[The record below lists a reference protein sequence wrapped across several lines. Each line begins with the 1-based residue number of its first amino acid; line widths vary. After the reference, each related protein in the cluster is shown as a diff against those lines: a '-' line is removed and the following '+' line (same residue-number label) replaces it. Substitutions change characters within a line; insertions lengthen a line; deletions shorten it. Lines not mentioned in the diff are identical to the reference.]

1 MHPSTILRQEI
12 SCNKFY
18 PPRVDPGTSLFRSSL
33 ITETLG
39 NAACSQKAMIIE
51 AQAGQGKS
59 TIAVQFLHHFDLRFA
74 WYQIGPEDADPA
86 LLLSALL
93 DNLQKKLPGFES
105 PQLSYIMD
113 RGDMGSLDITRC
125 ANILLADLDRHLAG
139 DFYIVFDDLHLGE
152 QAPLLTTLLSHIIDT
167 SPPHL
172 HFILISR
179 RPLALTAKKIRYETN
194 IRLLRNR
201 DLSFSLQEIEHLFG
215 QVLNRQITR
224 RDAELIRKQTSG
236 WIMGI
241 LLAAHAATRR
251 NPTALP
257 ANISTGLPADLSA
270 DHILKYFRHEI
281 LSHVPEDL
289 HSILMQLSLLDEI
302 PVDLALTIT
311 EQEDIAAILIDLM
324 LDNFFIYPLDE
335 QQTIFR
341 FHHLFQEFLQERAQK
356 HLSQKKI
363 RHIYKTAAAY
373 YLKIN
378 ALEQALLYYRKEENF
393 QVMEIILRREGLN
406 LMAKNR
412 TITLLTL
419 LKSIP
424 EDELRN
430 YAWLTLFTAI
440 LYSDSYP
447 KKSYPLLERA
457 RNHFIGSGDATGELL
472 ALVHLIYY
480 HFVISGLYH
489 TGAHLLPR
497 TEELFLQNQD
507 NLSLQAQILVARNL
521 GAGYSFFLFQLK
533 KARKYAQ
540 IARDLAFQNDIR
552 NGIASSRFMCG
563 YIETLSDNRQKCLL
577 EIELSLSLLHDP
589 LVSVSNKLTL
599 RVLHLNTLSKEGD
612 FINYNNQLQ
621 LLRTHADNHIV
632 EQTVAAP
639 FAYIWG
645 AVGLIGEGRPEEA
658 EQLLQRGMKVSE
670 TALTPHMQSQFLQW
684 AGYVQALLGNRKA
697 AVPTVCE
704 AIELRQV
711 AGGSFYTTLCNIVCG
726 ATLIRAREHA
736 RAEELL
742 SYALAQAK
750 ELPSDYLTT
759 VALLQRAWLHLQL
772 HATEKMLR
780 DLQDGLTLME
790 NNGFG
795 SFWSWEPVSMR
806 KLLAEAVHAGIRPE
820 LVKQLAREKLN
831 IFFNDNG
838 DPLPLLEI
846 KVLGTFGLKVEGRTI
861 LTAEELTPAQ
871 RELIA
876 LLLSEKNQKIS
887 QEKIQVA
894 LWPDSAPDKSRAKL
908 DTLLMRL
915 RKVLA
920 SVLPCPVKNY
930 LKMHKGILLLDNC
943 RIDAVEFFLLAG
955 EGLHHARTENI
966 WQAGNSFYKALRLWD
981 AASPTG
987 GNFSIGEYAKFYD
1000 RQLDM
1005 LATIGLKYGVI
1016 LAESDCID
1024 EAVNVLNKVLQIYKM
1039 DDRLITLLY
1048 TLYLRS
1054 GNMLKAKEL
1063 MQQYRQTLRDQQYDQ
1078 DEIDEMLFRVAT
1090 STTL

>member
-12 SCNKFY
+12 SSNKFY
-18 PPRVDPGTSLFRSSL
+18 PPRVDPGTSLFRSAL
-33 ITETLG
+33 IKDTLG
-39 NAACSQKAMIIE
+39 KTACAQKAIIIE

-59 TIAVQFLHHFDLRFA
+59 TMAVQFLHHFDLRFA
-74 WYQIGPEDADPA
+74 WYQIGPEDADPV
-86 LLLSALL
+86 LILSALL
-93 DNLQKKLPGFES
+93 DNLRKKLPGFES
-105 PQLSYIMD
+105 PQLADILN
-113 RGDMGSLDITRC
+113 RGDIGLLDITRC
-125 ANILLADLDRHLAG
+125 ANILLADLDHHLAG

-152 QAPLLTTLLSHIIDT
+152 QAPLLNTLLSHIIDT

-179 RPLALTAKKIRYETN
+179 RPLTLTAKKIRYETN
-194 IRLLRNR
+194 IRLLQNR
-201 DLSFSLQEIEHLFG
+201 DLSFSREEVEHLFDHI
-215 QVLNRQITR
+215 LNRQITHA
-224 RDAELIRKQTSG
+224 DAELIRKQTSG

-251 NPTALP
+251 NPTAVP
-257 ANISTGLPADLSA
+257 ANINTGLPADLSA
-270 DHILKYFRHEI
+270 EQIVQYFRNEI
-281 LSHVPEDL
+281 LAHVPEDL
-289 HSILMQLSLLDEI
+289 HFTLMRLSLLDEI

-311 EQEDIAAILIDLM
+311 GREDIGAILIDLM

-335 QQTIFR
+335 QQTVFR

-356 HLSQKKI
+356 HLSQKEI

-378 ALEQALLYYRKEENF
+378 ALEQALLCYRKEENF
-393 QVMEIILRREGLN
+393 LVIEKILRREGLN

-412 TITLLTL
+412 TITLLSL

-424 EDELRN
+424 EDKLRD

-440 LYSDSYP
+440 LYSDSHP

-457 RNHFIGSGDATGELL
+457 RNHFIGSGDSTGELL

-497 TEELFLQNQD
+497 TEELFLQNK
-507 NLSLQAQILVARNL
+507 NSLSLQAQILVARNL
-521 GAGYSFFLFQLK
+521 GAGYSFFIFHLK

-540 IARDLAFQNDIR
+540 IARDLATQNDIR

-563 YIETLSDNRQKCLL
+563 YIETLSDDRKRCLL

-599 RVLHLNTLSKEGD
+599 RVLHLNTLSKDGD
-612 FINYNNQLQ
+612 IVNYNHQLQ
-621 LLRTHADNHIV
+621 LLRKHADNHIV

-658 EQLLQRGMKVSE
+658 EQLLQRGMKISK
-670 TALTPHMQSQFLQW
+670 TAQTPHMQSQFLQW
-684 AGYVQALLGNRKA
+684 ISYLQALQGNRKD
-697 AVPTVCE
+697 AVQTACE
-704 AIELRQV
+704 AIRLRQI
-711 AGGSFYTTLCNIVCG
+711 AGGAFYTTLCDVACG
-726 ATLIRAREHA
+726 ATFVRVGEYA

-742 SYALAQAK
+742 SSAITQAAQ
-750 ELPSDYLTT
+750 LPSDYLTT
-759 VALLQRAWLHLQL
+759 IALLQRAWLHLQL
-772 HATEKMLR
+772 HATENMLR
-780 DLQDGLTLME
+780 DLRDGLTLMK

-795 SFWSWEPVSMR
+795 SFWSWEPVFMQ
-806 KLLAEAVHAGIRPE
+806 KLLAEAEHAGICPE

-831 IFFNDNG
+831 IFFDDKG
-838 DPLPLLEI
+838 EPLPLLEI
-846 KVLGTFGLKVEGRTI
+846 KILGAFNLKIEGRKI
-861 LTAEELTPAQ
+861 LTAEDLTPAQ
-871 RELIA
+871 RDLIA
-876 LLLSEKNQKIS
+876 LLLSEKNQRIS

-894 LWPDSAPDKSRAKL
+894 LWPDSPPHKSRAKL

-920 SVLPCPVKNY
+920 GALPCPVKNY
-930 LKMHKGILLLDNC
+930 LKMHKGILFLDNC
-943 RIDAVEFFLLAG
+943 RIDAAEFFLLAG

-966 WQAGNSFYKALRLWD
+966 WQAGNAFYRALRLWD
-981 AASPTG
+981 AASPAG
-987 GNFSIGEYAKFYD
+987 GNFFVGEHAKFYD
-1000 RQLDM
+1000 QHLDM
-1005 LATIGLKYGVI
+1005 LANIGLKYGVI

-1024 EAVNVLNKVLQIYKM
+1024 EAVKVLTTVLQTYKM

-1078 DEIDEMLFRVAT
+1078 DEIDEMLFQVAT
-1090 STTL
+1090 STTF